1 MKGIAADEVRKVLEL
16 ERTKKAQKVKKHEE
30 KKVDRAIK
38 IMLKNKIHEAKLGKT
53 ASLQMQDYARKLG
66 FYIKK
71 YGNVYFL
78 STEPKYI
85 TTK

>member
-1 MKGIAADEVRKVLEL
+1 MKKITAKTIRTSNLARASKLA
-16 ERTKKAQKVKKHEE
+16 ERTRKKEE
-30 KKVDRAIK
+30 KKVKVA
-38 IMLKNKIHEAKLGKT
+38 AKKMFHRNTWEVELGKT
-53 ASLQMQDYARKLG
+53 VSLQMQDYARKLG

-78 STEPKYI
+78 STDPKYI